1 VDNWWIYIVEKKGE
15 LYVGITTDLPNRMRQ
30 HGPTESLYREGP
42 MSKSEALKRERVL
55 KGWRREKKLALIAK
69 VYSLTIVSLS
79 SFALLRTSSLREGSP
94 SKQFLPENLQNL
106 PTSPTMD

>member
-1 VDNWWIYIVEKKGE
+1 MSNWFVYIIEKQGE

-30 HGPTESLYREGP
+30 HAVQMPLYHEGP

-69 VYSLTIVSLS
+69 AS
-79 SFALLRTSSLREGSP
+79 S
-94 SKQFLPENLQNL
+94 QQ
-106 PTSPTMD
+106 